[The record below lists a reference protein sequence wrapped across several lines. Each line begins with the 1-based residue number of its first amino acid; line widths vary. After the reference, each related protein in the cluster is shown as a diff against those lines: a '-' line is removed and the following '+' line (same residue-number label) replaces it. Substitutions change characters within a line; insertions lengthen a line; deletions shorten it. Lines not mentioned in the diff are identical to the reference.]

1 MLHFIELMLIA
12 GYIQLPIRFWLSVR
26 KFGITRF
33 NDALRGDAHMFCL
46 DICGI
51 FTALCALY
59 WILYDT
65 LGISIP
71 GIDKITDLEANIV
84 AFVLTASFIGLA
96 FINGRERFLDATRAG
111 MPEAALR
118 WLATRQIIVASEV
131 SAALAQMPRPNKRIY
146 P

>member
-26 KFGITRF
+26 KFGINRF

-46 DICGI
+46 DIVAT
-51 FTALCALY
+51 FFALSACY
-59 WILYDT
+59 WIAYDT

-71 GIDKITDLEANIV
+71 GVKKLPDWEANV
-84 AFVLTASFIGLA
+84 LAFVLTAAFIGLA

-131 SAALAQMPRPNKRIY
+131 SAALTQMPRSTKRI
-146 P
+146 

>member
-1 MLHFIELMLIA
+1 MLYFIELMLIA

-26 KFGITRF
+26 NFGISRF

-51 FTALCALY
+51 FIALSALY
-59 WILYDT
+59 WILYGT
-65 LGISIP
+65 LGVSIP
-71 GIDKITDLEANIV
+71 GVEKITDLEASIV

-96 FINGRERFLDATRAG
+96 FINGRARFLDATRAG

-131 SAALAQMPRPNKRIY
+131 SASLAQMPRSTKRI
-146 P
+146 

>member
-1 MLHFIELMLIA
+1 MLYFIELMLIA

-26 KFGITRF
+26 KFGIARF

-51 FTALCALY
+51 SIALPALY

-71 GIDKITDLEANIV
+71 SVEKITDLEANIV

-111 MPEAALR
+111 M
-118 WLATRQIIVASEV
+118 
-131 SAALAQMPRPNKRIY
+131 
-146 P
+146 

>member
-1 MLHFIELMLIA
+1 M
-12 GYIQLPIRFWLSVR
+12 
-26 KFGITRF
+26 
-33 NDALRGDAHMFCL
+33 RGDAHMFCL

-51 FTALCALY
+51 FIALSVLY

-71 GIDKITDLEANIV
+71 GADKITDVEANIV

-131 SAALAQMPRPNKRIY
+131 SAALAQMPRSTKRI
-146 P
+146 

>member
-1 MLHFIELMLIA
+1 MLYFIELMLIA

-26 KFGITRF
+26 KFGIARF

-51 FTALCALY
+51 SIALPALY

-71 GIDKITDLEANIV
+71 SVEKITDLEANIV

-118 WLATRQIIVASEV
+118 WLAIRQIIVASEV
-131 SAALAQMPRPNKRIY
+131 SAALAQMPRSTKRI
-146 P
+146 